1 MMAASA
7 TEDRRCRGYW
17 DTTRVRKTAQGA
29 AMSAVAR
36 RLARIQ
42 CRRTC
47 AAAPDR
53 LLGPQRP
60 EASR

>member
-1 MMAASA
+1 MMAATA
-7 TEDRRCRGYW
+7 TEDRLCRGYW
-17 DTTRVRKTAQGA
+17 DTTRLRKTSQRA

-42 CRRTC
+42 CRRTG
-47 AAAPDR
+47 AAADEC

>member
-1 MMAASA
+1 MIAPIAA
-7 TEDRRCRGYW
+7 EDRRSRGYW
-17 DTTRVRKTAQGA
+17 DTTGLRKTSQRA

-42 CRRTC
+42 GRRTR